1 MYPVIKIT
9 HSPIWLN
16 LWHFSSF
23 LFLTP
28 TTKSSF
34 TLQLM
39 KYVRNNLSHLVL
51 SWWSKETAM
60 VINFV
65 LDFSSQTFLALELI
79 DLHTSSHF
87 ELRFRF
93 FVLSLAVYHFLEME
107 ICHIFSAHII
117 TSLLKWVVSWNLC
130 DEQLWISMQSETEGS
145 SYNSM
150 VNLIRKWRFLY
161 GMKRTKQEIEIM

>member
-1 MYPVIKIT
+1 MYAVIKIT
-9 HSPIWLN
+9 RIPIWLC

-23 LFLTP
+23 LFLPP

-39 KYVRNNLSHLVL
+39 KCVRNNLSHLVL

-60 VINFV
+60 MINFV

-79 DLHTSSHF
+79 DLHTILHF

-93 FVLSLAVYHFLEME
+93 FRTFVGSLSLLGDGNLSHFLSSHHH
-107 ICHIFSAHII
+107 CF
-117 TSLLKWVVSWNLC
+117 LKWVVSWNMC

-145 SYNSM
+145 SSNSM
-150 VNLIRKWRFLY
+150 LNLIRKWQFFD
-161 GMKRTKQEIEIM
+161 GMKRTKQEVEIM